1 MFFQGFIAYTRRTF
15 GWRHDAYKQ
24 GLYHVIMMIVKS
36 VIYSPALLTVKF
48 SDHGLLLLELL
59 LQLKISRWLSELK
72 VSTLRAMRCNLPLIF
87 NQETRRL
94 HTLVLNIHMLCSLLI
109 ILLLFMVTLHL
120 TLWYSFYVYAF
131 LYALLSAKNAVL

>member
-1 MFFQGFIAYTRRTF
+1 MKSCQFYSRKPRRTF
-15 GWRHDAYKQ
+15 E
-24 GLYHVIMMIVKS
+24 GLYRVIMMIVKS
-36 VIYSPALLTVKF
+36 VIYSPAYWQSEWPWPATSWVAFATKNITLTIWIENIYTARY
-48 SDHGLLLLELL
+48 LM
-59 LQLKISRWLSELK
+59 SR
-72 VSTLRAMRCNLPLIF
+72 RCNLPLIF